1 MKFFFKKKI
10 SSKIY
15 INIVSKHDQ
24 TKLVKEIN
32 AKISNHEIIKEK
44 LLNITLSGYFAQRTL
59 R

>member
-1 MKFFFKKKI
+1 MLYNVFRCYENPLHQSQMI
-10 SSKIY
+10 
-15 INIVSKHDQ
+15 DQ